1 VSTEAGELQTSW
13 MRTQRTLLLILGV
26 VVIAFIAAL
35 LAAVELNWEAR
46 AAGGVLIGAICWAYW
61 RGWYIPS

>member
-1 VSTEAGELQTSW
+1 